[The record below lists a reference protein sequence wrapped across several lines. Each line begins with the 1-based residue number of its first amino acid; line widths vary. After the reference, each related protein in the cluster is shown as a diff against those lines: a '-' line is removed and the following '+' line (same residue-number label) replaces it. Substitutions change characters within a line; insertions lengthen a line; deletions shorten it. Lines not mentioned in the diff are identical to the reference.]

1 MVILITRGLIVKL
14 SYKQVKDAAKMEDE
28 GVKLWALAQIFDVH
42 EMTMSKYLRAY
53 YRYGESFWGRYP
65 TEVSDG

>member
-1 MVILITRGLIVKL
+1 
-14 SYKQVKDAAKMEDE
+14 MEGE